1 MSSVAQLFSIQPLK
15 EEEEEPRAKGE
26 LMLVVNSPAQQ
37 TWEVNQLDLLDLLLV
52 EYEDLFKEPKT
63 LPPPQSHDHSISLK
77 PNSRPFNA
85 RAYQYP
91 PAQKIEIERMV
102 KEMRQHSLIQP
113 NHNPF
118 AFPVLL
124 VKKDRRFMALLCGL
138 PTIKCHD
145 CQR

>member
-63 LPPPQSHDHSISLK
+63 LPPPRTHNHSIILK
-77 PNSRPFNA
+77 PQSEPCNA
-85 RAYQYP
+85 
-91 PAQKIEIERMV
+91 
-102 KEMRQHSLIQP
+102 
-113 NHNPF
+113 
-118 AFPVLL
+118 
-124 VKKDRRFMALLCGL
+124 
-138 PTIKCHD
+138 
-145 CQR
+145 